1 MPEDRDPLFEQALA
15 RHFRSDGA
23 RESWCLDPET
33 LAAYH
38 ARVLSPEEVSSA
50 KSHIVSCAR
59 CQEILAHL
67 EATSEVNE
75 LIDVAQQ
82 SPALVAGLKA
92 KQVSGARDRV
102 VLLAASAAPAG
113 ANTKAGAKKSVA
125 IPHRKY
131 FSLRWVAPAGA
142 IAASLLLWIGL
153 REARIDIKP
162 ARPVSQVAENRQ
174 QQPRGSDAGPLKEST
189 SPKEPQKQKSP
200 SASPGS
206 ADDLERQAAA
216 APAMVLRDEKKD
228 SAVGEKL
235 ESESN
240 RPSVRHEY
248 SARAGTG
255 MAGGRGPSAA
265 AAQAQANNAL
275 QRSDQGVA
283 EGAAGMVDASPAPPD
298 LDKGELRKAAPRAK
312 AGTVAGLPLAPSPLP
327 ASKRLPG
334 RLRGTVT
341 DPSGAVVAGA
351 NVVLKS
357 ASGGT
362 VAATS
367 TDTTGTYSF
376 SGVAEGNYQLQLE
389 SSGFRTDILT
399 GLNIQPGENV
409 LNAKLQISSST
420 ESVEVAAQPPLIHS
434 QEAEL
439 SAPPVMGRHDQAL
452 DLASFGLQTVASPD
466 GTAVWKVGE
475 AGQILHSRNAGRDW
489 TSEASGVTV
498 KLFAGSAPS
507 AKVCW
512 VAGASGTLLRTTDG
526 GKRWQ
531 RIPAPI
537 RGDLGGVHASDAK
550 HASIW
555 DASNRSSY
563 KTSDGGATWQRS
575 ANE

>member
-15 RHFRSDGA
+15 RHLRSDGA
-23 RESWCLDPET
+23 RESWCLDPAT

-38 ARVLSPEEVSSA
+38 ERALSPEEVSSA
-50 KSHIVSCAR
+50 KSHIVSCTR
-59 CQEILAHL
+59 CQEILAYL
-67 EATSEVNE
+67 EATCEVNE
-75 LIDVAQQ
+75 LIDVAQH

-102 VLLAASAAPAG
+102 VPLAASRAPAR
-113 ANTKAGAKKSVA
+113 ADTKAGAKKAVA

-131 FSLRWVAPAGA
+131 FSLGWVAPAGA

-174 QQPRGSDAGPLKEST
+174 QSPPGSDAGPLKEST
-189 SPKEPQKQKSP
+189 SPKEPQKQKSQ

-206 ADDLERQAAA
+206 SDDLERQAPA
-216 APAMVLRDEKKD
+216 APAIVLRDEKKD

-240 RPSVRHEY
+240 QPSTRHEY

-283 EGAAGMVDASPAPPD
+283 GGAAGMVDASPAPSDP
-298 LDKGELRKAAPRAK
+298 DKGELRKVAPRAK
-312 AGTVAGLPLAPSPLP
+312 AGSVGALPFAPPPPP

-341 DPSGAVVAGA
+341 DPAGTVVAGA

-389 SSGFRTDILT
+389 SAGFRTDILT

-409 LNAKLQISSST
+409 LNAKLEISSST
-420 ESVEVAAQPPLIHS
+420 ESVEVAAQPLVIHS
-434 QEAEL
+434 QAEL
-439 SAPPVMGRHDQAL
+439 SAPPVMGRNYQAL

-466 GTAVWKVGE
+466 GTAVWKIGE
-475 AGQILHSRNAGRDW
+475 AGQILHSSNAGKDW

-498 KLFAGSAPS
+498 KLLAGSAPS

-537 RGDLGGVHASDAK
+537 HGDLGGVHASDAK